1 MLEHLAG
8 CGHTLLLTEAP
19 LSRRYGQARGRSI
32 PAFWDF
38 ALVGGSGRTDN
49 HAMTTPAR
57 LEDRRR
63 FVRLLHRGLG
73 LGVFFDAA
81 DRALAGVLRFD
92 SACWL
97 SLDPATLL
105 PTSHFTRE
113 LGSDHLLELA
123 ANEFLDQD
131 VNKFADLARAARP
144 VGILSQATSGELW
157 RSPRHAKVLAPYG
170 YADGDELRA
179 VFLDGGS
186 AWGCVALHRRRGR
199 FHEREAGLVAEVG
212 GLIGQGIRP
221 AILVTALDQAA
232 DGAPEQPGLI
242 LLRGDGSVE
251 GMTAPAS
258 RWLAE
263 LVDSTSDGAPLPLLV
278 ASVADQARRAAVGQT
293 EQVASARLPRRSGGW
308 LLVDAS
314 LLDGGDGRVAVMV
327 YPARQPELASLIA
340 EAYGLSRRER
350 AVTRLVLHGRSTRE
364 IAEDLH
370 VSAYTVQ
377 DHLKAIFAKVGVG
390 SRRELVAQLF
400 LQHYAPR
407 LQARA
412 EVGTDGW
419 FADASAA
426 ERPANGPT

>member
-1 MLEHLAG
+1 
-8 CGHTLLLTEAP
+8 
-19 LSRRYGQARGRSI
+19 
-32 PAFWDF
+32 
-38 ALVGGSGRTDN
+38 VGGSGRTDN

-63 FVRLLHRGLG
+63 FVRLLHRRLG
-73 LGVFFDAA
+73 LDAFFDAA
-81 DRALAGVLRFD
+81 DRALAGLLRFD

-113 LGSDHLLELA
+113 LGSDHVLELA

-131 VNKFADLARAARP
+131 VNKFAELARAARP
-144 VGILSQATSGELW
+144 VGILSEATGGDPW
-157 RSPRHAKVLAPYG
+157 QSPRHTKVLAPHG

-199 FHEREAGLVAEVG
+199 FHDREAGLVAEVG
-212 GLIGQGIRP
+212 GHIGKGIRR
-221 AILVTALDQAA
+221 AILTTALDQAA
-232 DGAPEQPGLI
+232 DGAPEPPGLI
-242 LLRGDGSVE
+242 LLGGDGSVDT
-251 GMTAPAS
+251 MTAPAR

-278 ASVADQARRAAVGQT
+278 ASVADQARRAAAGQT
-293 EQVASARLPRRSGGW
+293 EQVASARVPKRSGGW

-314 LLDGGDGRVAVMV
+314 LLDGGTDGRVAVMV
-327 YPARQPELASLIA
+327 HPARQPELASLIA
-340 EAYGLSRRER
+340 EAYGLSKRER
-350 AVTRLVLHGRSTRE
+350 EVTRLVLHGRSTRE
-364 IAEDLH
+364 IAGDLH

-407 LQARA
+407 LQSGAT
-412 EVGTDGW
+412 VGTDGW
-419 FADASAA
+419 FADASSA